1 MIPILYA
8 ATEKDFTNNGI
19 GFLAEAVSCIV
30 SEERNGTYELEMKYP
45 ISGRLYSYIDTDC
58 IIKAKANET
67 SALQLFRIYKHSKPF
82 NGIVTYSA
90 EHISYALSRYPIES
104 VTVEG
109 VGASAALN
117 EVLSASIIDH
127 NFTGQSDIST
137 PNSTSF
143 SFVSVRAALGGVD
156 GSLLDTYGGEYEF
169 DNFNIKLHKQRGKDT
184 GIIIAYGKNLND
196 LEQEKNISSV
206 YTAVFPYAK
215 YTPQDSEEQT
225 ITLPEKIVYSP
236 NADKYAQKL
245 VCIKDFS
252 SEFES
257 GTTPTVEDLRSKA
270 ISWVNNSGFDV
281 PSVNMSVAFKHLW
294 KSPEYAEYAPL
305 ERVGLCD
312 TLTVYYEK
320 LGVSAKAK
328 VIKTKYNTLK
338 EDYES
343 LVLGNAKA
351 NFADTFNSSNA
362 EIENTK
368 SDIKKQS
375 AVVSVKIAEA
385 IAAAT
390 VAITGQSG
398 GYVVLNPPNNPQ
410 EILIMD
416 KPNIETAVNV
426 WRWNSEGL
434 GHSSSGYSGPYTT
447 AITATGSIVA
457 DFITSGQINASL
469 ITTGELNADLI
480 KAGVIKDASGKSS
493 WNLETGDFSSKNAM
507 IEGTII
513 TIGEDKY
520 IRMTDG
526 VLKGGIV
533 ENTLKKDGG
542 YIAFGAGQA
551 GGTHSDT
558 TALFIVGQPK
568 VVLKGEVFTNSQYD
582 KAGNWPTLTGTYT
595 VGNGYMR
602 FVNGMLVQ
610 TGFDKQND

>member
-8 ATEKDFTNNGI
+8 ANETDFTHNGI

-30 SEERNGTYELEMKYP
+30 SEERNGTYELELKYP
-45 ISGRLYSYIDTDC
+45 ILGRLYSYIETEC
-58 IIKAKANET
+58 IIKAKANDT
-67 SALQLFRIYKHSKPF
+67 STLQLFRIYKHSKPF
-82 NGIVTYSA
+82 NGIVTYSG
-90 EHISYALSRYPIES
+90 EHISYALSRLPIES
-104 VTVEG
+104 VSVEG

-117 EVLSASIIDH
+117 EVLSASIIEH

-137 PNSTSF
+137 PNSTSL

-184 GIIIAYGKNLND
+184 GITIAYGKNLTD
-196 LEQEKNISSV
+196 LKQEKNISSV

-215 YTPQDSEEQT
+215 YTPQGSTEQT
-225 ITLPEKIVYSP
+225 VVLPEKIIYSP

-257 GTTPTVEDLRSKA
+257 GTTPTVEALRSKA
-270 ISWVNNSGFDV
+270 TSWVNNSEFDT
-281 PSVNMSVAFKHLW
+281 PSVNITVAFKHLW
-294 KSPEYAEYAPL
+294 KSPEYAKYAPL

-328 VIKTKYNTLK
+328 VIKTRYNTLK

-343 LVLGNAKA
+343 LELGNAKA

-362 EIENTK
+362 EITNTK
-368 SDIKKQS
+368 AEIKKQS
-375 AVVSVKIAEA
+375 QTVNIKMAEA

-390 VAITGQSG
+390 AAITGQSG

-416 KPNIETAVNV
+416 KPNIETATNV

-434 GHSSSGYSGPYTT
+434 GHSSKGYNGPYKT
-447 AITATGSIVA
+447 AITAAGSIVA

-480 KAGVIKDASGKSS
+480 KAGIIKDASGKSS
-493 WNLETGDFSSKNAM
+493 WNLETGAFVSKNAT
-507 IEGTII
+507 IEGSI
-513 TIGEDKY
+513 TARGSDKY
-520 IRMTDG
+520 LRMVSGTLRGG
-526 VLKGGIV
+526 VI
-533 ENTLKKDGG
+533 ENGAEKAGG
-542 YIAFGAGQA
+542 YITFGAGQA

-568 VVLKGEVFTNSQYD
+568 IVLKGEVFTENEYNQP
-582 KAGNWPTLTGTYT
+582 GNYATLSGTYM
-595 VGNGYMR
+595 VGNAYMQ
-602 FVNGMLVQ
+602 FENGMLVG
-610 TGFDKQND
+610 TGHPKQ